1 MEVRMTNKIEL
12 GRENLQKFET
22 WIAER
27 KSQNDYLDYIR
38 AGKLNRSEVA
48 KELGF
53 GRSVFA
59 QNLSIKELA
68 LQLDAEWGVEKP
80 TIPKTE
86 RELTEA
92 RERANDKVKR
102 TEASNS
108 KLLEKI
114 AMLEAEVR
122 QLKLQNM
129 ELGQFKTAKSAFLE
143 TVERLK

>member
-1 MEVRMTNKIEL
+1 MSSGQTIGN
-12 GRENLQKFET
+12 ENLEKFRT

-27 KSQNDYLDYIR
+27 NAQNDKIDYVR
-38 AGKLNRSEVA
+38 NGKLNRSEVA

-59 QNLSIKELA
+59 QNPAVRELA
-68 LQLDAEWGVEKP
+68 VKLDEEWGKLKP
-80 TIPKTE
+80 AIPKTE
-86 RELTEA
+86 RELVEA

-114 AMLEAEVR
+114 AILEAEVR

>member
-1 MEVRMTNKIEL
+1 MTNKIEI
-12 GRENLQKFET
+12 GRENLEKFQL

-27 KSQNDYLDYIR
+27 KSQNDYLDYVR

-68 LQLDAEWGVEKP
+68 LQLDAEWGAEKP
-80 TIPKTE
+80 AIPKTE
-86 RELTEA
+86 RELVEA

-122 QLKLQNM
+122 QLKIQNM

>member
-1 MEVRMTNKIEL
+1 MAFLICHTYINGRIRCSVSKWPEL
-12 GRENLQKFET
+12 LTPVCGVSPE
-22 WIAER
+22 ASA
-27 KSQNDYLDYIR
+27 KS
-38 AGKLNRSEVA
+38 
-48 KELGF
+48 
-53 GRSVFA
+53 
-59 QNLSIKELA
+59 LA
-68 LQLDAEWGVEKP
+68 RFL
-80 TIPKTE
+80 TE

-114 AMLEAEVR
+114 AMLEAENR

-143 TVERLK
+143 AVDLLK